1 MADTYIVVLDGSMR
15 TLLYMCAHA
24 ACMCADVAEQ
34 VQARVLLAQAVKEL
48 KGYRY
53 SISSV
58 VLLVQKCKY

>member
-1 MADTYIVVLDGSMR
+1 
-15 TLLYMCAHA
+15 
-24 ACMCADVAEQ
+24 MCADSAEQ